1 MTTDLWPFF
10 VYLGAQLVVL
20 AGMLILSYLL
30 GQRHREPATDDPYE
44 SGILPTGSARLRFDV
59 RFYLVAMFFVVFDL
73 EAVFIFLWAV
83 ALRRV
88 GWTGYIDIAVFIGVL
103 VVGAGLPLAARRARM
118 GNGLASRRRRLDG

>member
-1 MTTDLWPFF
+1 MTSELWPFF
-10 VYLGAQLVVL
+10 AYLAAALVVL
-20 AGMLILSYLL
+20 AGMLVLSYAL
-30 GQRHREPATDDPYE
+30 GERHREAATDDPFE
-44 SGILPTGSARLRFDV
+44 SGILPTGTARVRVDV

-103 VVGAGLPLAARRARM
+103 VVALAYLWRLGALDWGSVSRIRRGVGR
-118 GNGLASRRRRLDG
+118 